1 MFNKY
6 HHAYQI
12 NQENVQKSLFKAL
25 LIVMKYQTPPRHNS
39 RVHKNFENIL
49 LAGSCH

>member
-1 MFNKY
+1 MSSIIVIRLYSAYGMFNRY

-25 LIVMKYQTPPRHNS
+25 FIFMKFQTPSPFYPR
-39 RVHKNFENIL
+39 
-49 LAGSCH
+49 